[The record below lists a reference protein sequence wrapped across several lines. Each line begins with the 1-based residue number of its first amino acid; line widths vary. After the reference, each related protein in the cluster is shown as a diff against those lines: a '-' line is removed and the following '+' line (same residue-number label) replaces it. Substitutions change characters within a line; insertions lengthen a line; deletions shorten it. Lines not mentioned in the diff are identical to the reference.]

1 MVEPGDRPRRFAS
14 VDALRG
20 ITVAAM
26 LLVNNPG
33 DWAHVYPWLRHAPW
47 HGFTPTDLV
56 FPLFLFVVG
65 ASISLGLAPRAD
77 AGMQT
82 AELRR
87 AVLLRAVRIVALGL
101 VLHALAYW
109 LLQRGD
115 FRPWGVLQRIGICYG
130 VAGLLALHAT
140 ARTQWAA
147 IAALLLGYWALLASY
162 GGFEPEV
169 NLASRVDTALLGSM
183 VYQFDP
189 ASGRGH
195 EPEGLLSTFPAI
207 ATTLLGVRAGEWLRH
222 ARALRLWAMGAALL
236 LLGGLWSLVLPLN
249 KNLWTPSYVLWSGGW
264 AALALATCHAL
275 IDRRHWPALGRR
287 FGANAITAYA
297 GSAAMVYAMSA
308 AGWWQ
313 PLYRVGFAQWM
324 TPCWGPHLPSLAFA
338 MTFVLTWWVIVY
350 AMDRRGLRLRI

>member
-26 LLVNNPG
+26 LLVNTPG
-33 DWAHVYPWLRHAPW
+33 DWSHVYPWLRHAPW

-65 ASISLGLAPRAD
+65 VSVSLGLTPRAN
-77 AGMQT
+77 AGMQAAT
-82 AELRR
+82 LRR

-101 VLHALAYW
+101 ALHALAYW
-109 LLQRGD
+109 LLQRDG

-130 VAGLLALHAT
+130 VTGLLALHAT
-140 ARTQWAA
+140 ARTQWAV

-162 GGFEPEV
+162 GGLEPEV

-189 ASGRGH
+189 VSGRGH

-207 ATTLLGVRAGEWLRH
+207 ATTLLGARAGEWLRN

-236 LLGGLWSLVLPLN
+236 LLGGSWSLVLPLN
-249 KNLWTPSYVLWSGGW
+249 KNLWTPSFVLWSGGW
-264 AALALATCHAL
+264 AALALAACHAL

-297 GSAAMVYAMSA
+297 GSAAMVYVLA
-308 AGWWQ
+308 AVGWWE
-313 PLYRVGFAQWM
+313 PVYVVGFAQWM
-324 TPCWGPHLPSLAFA
+324 TPHWGPYLPSLAFA